1 MGAESLKKIVP
12 CEVNQSIPGIL
23 LLSHGD
29 MALGMLDSAQ
39 IICGELDNMAAICIE
54 PSDDL
59 DEYKAVL
66 LDTMGRFPAGVLVL
80 VDLMSG
86 TPFNTLMS
94 IAGER
99 RLYGIAGMNLPL
111 LIEMAIMRD
120 SKTLQEIAV
129 AAEERIHASICD
141 LGKLQ
146 EELVKATQVECCAL
160 SPEEE
165 GGMQD

>member
-1 MGAESLKKIVP
+1 M
-12 CEVNQSIPGIL
+12 PGIL

-29 MALGMLDSAQ
+29 MALGMLDSAKM
-39 IICGELDNMAAICIE
+39 ICGELDNIAAICLE

-80 VDLMSG
+80 IDLMSG

-111 LIEMAIMRD
+111 LIEIAIMRN
-120 SKTLQEIAV
+120 SRTLQEIAV
-129 AAEERIHASICD
+129 AAEEKIHASICD

-146 EELVKATQVECCAL
+146 EELGQATQAECRA
-160 SPEEE
+160 SGPEEK